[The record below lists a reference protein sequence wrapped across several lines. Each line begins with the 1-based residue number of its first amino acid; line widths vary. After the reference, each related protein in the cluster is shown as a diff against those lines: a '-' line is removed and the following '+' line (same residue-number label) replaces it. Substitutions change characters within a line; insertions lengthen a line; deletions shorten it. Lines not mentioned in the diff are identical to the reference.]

1 MGNQIQEGLRVREES
16 QGASEDERK
25 REQVEM
31 GKSGSEQVKARHAG
45 LCVAPLWACLWRWGL
60 A

>member
-1 MGNQIQEGLRVREES
+1 MGNQIQKGLRVREES

-31 GKSGSEQVKARHAG
+31 GKSGSERVKARDVG
-45 LCVAPLWACLWRWGL
+45 LCVAPLWACLWR
-60 A
+60 